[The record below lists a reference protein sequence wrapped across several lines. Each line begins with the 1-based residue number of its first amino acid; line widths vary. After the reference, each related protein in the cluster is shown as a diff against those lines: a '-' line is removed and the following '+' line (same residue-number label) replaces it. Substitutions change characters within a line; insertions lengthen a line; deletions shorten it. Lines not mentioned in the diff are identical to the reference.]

1 MEGALQELSG
11 TLRVPGGSF
20 YFFYI
25 DLTYHCFLILQRNNK
40 ISGVKRK
47 QNKQTQQNG

>member
-1 MEGALQELSG
+1 MIKVIQV
-11 TLRVPGGSF
+11 LRKRKRSKSACA
-20 YFFYI
+20 FFYI
-25 DLTYHCFLILQRNNK
+25 NLTYHCFLILQRNNK